1 MLKTILEGG
10 GPVTWLILLLGFISL
25 VLIVERLLQ
34 LRRSQ
39 IDVRDFL
46 PGVINTLRSQ
56 SIKEAITVCDETP
69 GPAAHIV
76 RQAIVHRDEG
86 TEGMYRAT
94 KEACLSELPRLER
107 NMKAILTIVHVAPL
121 LGLLGTVIGL
131 MSLFNSMRAKE
142 TIFSIELMAPHLG
155 AALISTAIGLMVS
168 IPAYLFYNF
177 FRQQIDD
184 ILIDMEKSAS
194 EIIYFLNDTQKN
206 APDSIGDNILPGEKP
221 VKDFISERSI

>member
-1 MLKTILEGG
+1 MIFQEILING
-10 GPVTWLILLLGFISL
+10 GPVSWIILFLGLVVL
-25 VLIVERLLQ
+25 VLIVERFLQ

-76 RQAIVHRDEG
+76 RQAILHREEG
-86 TEGMYRAT
+86 KSGMYTAT
-94 KEACLSELPRLER
+94 KDACLSELPRLER

-131 MSLFNSMRAKE
+131 INLFNSMVNQE
-142 TIFSIELMAPHLG
+142 TLFSVSIMAPNLG
-155 AALISTAIGLMVS
+155 AALISTALGLLVS

-194 EIIYFLNDTQKN
+194 EIIYFLSKSDEILESN
-206 APDSIGDNILPGEKP
+206 APVAIE
-221 VKDFISERSI
+221 E